1 MIGIKRGKWE
11 TDKDK
16 IEEFMI
22 IFNDNTI
29 IQLIFQTIVTEPS
42 NMKISATRI
51 WRIRSSYFGP
61 LSFTTVGDPYI
72 DPDKVLT

>member
-51 WRIRSSYFGP
+51 
-61 LSFTTVGDPYI
+61 
-72 DPDKVLT
+72 